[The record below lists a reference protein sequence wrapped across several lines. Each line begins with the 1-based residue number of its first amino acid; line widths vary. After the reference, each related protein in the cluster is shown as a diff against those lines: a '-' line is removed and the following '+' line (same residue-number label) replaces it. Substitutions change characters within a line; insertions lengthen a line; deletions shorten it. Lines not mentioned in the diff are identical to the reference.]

1 MKTIKQL
8 IKNGINNFKEQLIEP
23 YNTKDEIVEFDAS
36 EFDAYKRYDRAYPD
50 RFRVKY
56 DENLNRIWK

>member
-1 MKTIKQL
+1 MKAL
-8 IKNGINNFKEQLIEP
+8 FKEIISRIHEQLIEP
-23 YNTKDEIVEFDAS
+23 YKGGDEFVEFDAS
-36 EFDAYKRYDRAYPD
+36 EFAAYKRYDKAYPD